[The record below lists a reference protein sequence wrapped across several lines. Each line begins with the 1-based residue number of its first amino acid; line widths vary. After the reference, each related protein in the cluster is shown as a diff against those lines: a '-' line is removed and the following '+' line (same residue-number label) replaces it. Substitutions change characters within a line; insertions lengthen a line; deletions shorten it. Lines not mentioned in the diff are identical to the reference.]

1 MDRKVLDFL
10 RDTLTPDQSELLS
23 IAERLVDCCDD
34 DPTIPADSIQFL
46 NMLCSHF
53 PMLVKRGSIPPV
65 SDLPTDPAPT
75 KEDVDR
81 ILLNFYLPPGE
92 SEEEKQEQQEFI
104 ARANKRKAYMLNVK
118 SCLEKQLV
126 EMAAE
131 KANLELQ
138 KQRAKDRND
147 KARAVLAVQI
157 EKFNEAAS
165 SVMELVREF
174 NTRMNPDNNTP
185 PLFVCQE
192 PLDDFFE
199 AQKEYT
205 DEMNN
210 FCKNAFSKDLS
221 ELSQLSPEE
230 AATLLSGGKMEEMV
244 NIDPKTLQVAPCNW
258 LVMVIVF
265 TSCMIVIVYEMSGV
279 NEENAS

>member
-1 MDRKVLDFL
+1 MDKKILDFL
-10 RDTLTPDQSELLS
+10 RETLNPEQSELLS
-23 IAERLVDCCDD
+23 IAERLIDCCDD
-34 DPTIPADSIQFL
+34 DPTIPADCIQFL
-46 NMLCSHF
+46 NMLCSNF
-53 PMLVKRGSIPPV
+53 PMLVKRGDIPPV
-65 SDLPTDPAPT
+65 SDLSTDPAPT

-81 ILLNFYLPPGE
+81 MLLNSYLPPAE
-92 SEEEKQEQQEFI
+92 SEEEKQAQQETMT
-104 ARANKRKAYMLNVK
+104 RANKRRTYMLNIK

-126 EMAAE
+126 EMTAE

-147 KARAVLAVQI
+147 KAMAVLAVQI

-174 NTRMNPDNNTP
+174 NTRMDPDSNAP

-199 AQKEYT
+199 DQKEYT
-205 DEMNN
+205 NELNN
-210 FCKNAFSKDLS
+210 FCKKYFSKDLS

-230 AATLLSGGKMEEMV
+230 AATLLSGGKMGEV
-244 NIDPKTLQVAPCNW
+244 VDIDPKTLQVITGR
-258 LVMVIVF
+258 LV
-265 TSCMIVIVYEMSGV
+265 
-279 NEENAS
+279 